1 MAINLFSL
9 DKPEATLIRPQIQPV
24 SYRLNTDKIKENW
37 GQMKNESKNLRQI
50 GAEAV

>member
-9 DKPEATLIRPQIQPV
+9 DKPEATLITV